1 FNDDFRD
8 DAPDMGAHESEA
20 EPMTFGVAGMAAG
33 SHRQTVSVIPKP
45 VSVECRDGYFAI
57 TRSTRIIAENDA
69 AAEAS
74 KLIDALAPAMG
85 FGLHRAVALRPRDN
99 AIRLE
104 LNEEFSQLGG
114 EGYEL
119 DVSAAQVAIRAQRPV
134 GLFHGIQTLLQL
146 LPVAIFSKAQVENV
160 AWSVPCVKIV
170 DHPRFQWR
178 GLLVDPARH
187 FIPKKDL
194 LRFIDSMALHKFN
207 SLQIHLTDDQG
218 WRIEIKKYPKLTQ
231 IGAWRDE
238 TLVDHASHKPRR
250 YDGKRH
256 GGFYTHED
264 IRHIVRYA
272 AARHIRI
279 VPEIEMPGHARSAI
293 SSYPYLGVFPKKQK
307 DLKPWT
313 HWGVSGDIFAP
324 RQQTVAFLQDV
335 LSEVMELF
343 PSRYIHIG
351 GDEAIKNQWQASE
364 EVQALIR
371 AKGLKDEAELQGWFI
386 RQMDTF
392 LAEHGRRLIGWDEIL
407 QGGLAPG
414 ATVMSWRGAQGG
426 ITAAN
431 AGHDVVMA
439 PTTHTYFDY
448 YQGVHDK
455 EPLAIGG
462 NLPLAKVYS
471 FEPVPDAVTPEKTRH
486 ILGVQGQLWGEYIST
501 ARHRD
506 YMIYPRAAALAEV
519 AWSPKASKDYD
530 DFLSRLRPHLTRLES
545 MGVNYRDPD

>member
-1 FNDDFRD
+1 MADKFSLRNIIRLLV
-8 DAPDMGAHESEA
+8 MVVGI
-20 EPMTFGVAGMAAG
+20 AAG
-33 SHRQTVSVIPKP
+33 SHGQTTSVVPKP
-45 VSVECRDGYFAI
+45 VSIEHRTGFFVI
-57 TRSTRIIAENDA
+57 TPSTRIIAENDA
-69 AAEAS
+69 SAEAS
-74 KLIDALAPAMG
+74 KLIDVLAPAMG
-85 FGLHRAVALRPRDN
+85 FRLQQAIASQPHDN

-104 LNEEFSQLGG
+104 LSEELYHLGD

-119 DVSAAQVAIRAQRPV
+119 NVSAEQVAISARRPA

-146 LPVAIFSKAQVENV
+146 LPPTIFSKTLVENV
-160 AWSVPCVKIV
+160 AWNVPCLKSV
-170 DHPRFQWR
+170 DYPRFQWR

-187 FIPKKDL
+187 FIPKGDL

-218 WRIEIKKYPKLTQ
+218 WRIEIKKYPRLTQ

-238 TLVDHASHKPRR
+238 TIVGHLRGKPRC

-272 AARHIRI
+272 TARHIRI

-293 SSYPYLGVFPKKQK
+293 SSYPYLGVFPDKQK
-307 DLKPWT
+307 NLKPWT

-324 RQQTVAFLQDV
+324 RSQTVVFLQDV
-335 LSEVMELF
+335 LLEVMELF
-343 PSRYIHIG
+343 PGRYIHIG
-351 GDEAIKNQWQASE
+351 GDEAIKGQWEASE
-364 EVQALIR
+364 EVQSLVR
-371 AKGLKDEAELQGWFI
+371 DKGMKDESELQAWFV

-392 LAEHGRRLIGWDEIL
+392 ITEHGRRLVGWDEIL

-414 ATVMSWRGAQGG
+414 ATVMSWRGEQGG
-426 ITAAN
+426 IAAAS
-431 AGHDVVMA
+431 AGHDVVMT
-439 PTTHTYFDY
+439 PTSHTYFDY
-448 YQGVHDK
+448 YQGAHDK

-471 FEPVPDAVTPEKTRH
+471 FEPVPDAVAPENTRH

-501 ARHRD
+501 ASHRE
-506 YMIYPRAAALAEV
+506 YMAYPRATALAEV
-519 AWSPKASKDYD
+519 AWSPKTKDYD
-530 DFLSRLRPHLTRLES
+530 DFLSRLKPHLDRLES
-545 MGVNYRDPD
+545 MGVNYREPD